1 MTKEL
6 GIKECESSSFVDF
19 DCGDEKLNTFL
30 FRYARQNDEKG
41 VGKTFVLL
49 EEGHI
54 VAFYTLSSAQI
65 GFEELPTSIAKGL
78 PRYPIPAI
86 RIARLAV
93 SKKWQRKGYGALA
106 LKYAF
111 RRILSVSPHVGI
123 AFILVDAK
131 DSARGFYE
139 RFGFVEI
146 DSEKRTYA
154 IPLGTVLK
162 ALIQ

>member
-1 MTKEL
+1 M
-6 GIKECESSSFVDF
+6 
-19 DCGDEKLNTFL
+19 
-30 FRYARQNDEKG
+30 
-41 VGKTFVLL
+41 
-49 EEGHI
+49 

-78 PRYPIPAI
+78 PRYQISAI

-111 RRILSVSPHVGI
+111 RRILSISPHAGT
-123 AFILVDAK
+123 AFILVDVK